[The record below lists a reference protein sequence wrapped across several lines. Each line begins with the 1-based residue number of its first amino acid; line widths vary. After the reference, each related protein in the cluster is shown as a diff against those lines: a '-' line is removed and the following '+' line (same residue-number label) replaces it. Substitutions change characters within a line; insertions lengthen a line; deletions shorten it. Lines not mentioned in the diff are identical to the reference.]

1 MKPLLPAI
9 AFATVLC
16 TGALQRAH
24 AALTILYKWEGV
36 NLEIPDAPGFGGA
49 LTVSDTRIISDPYD
63 TITDLTVWLKFEGS
77 DGAGG
82 AGTMWNGDLRVTLT
96 HESGASLV
104 LVNRI
109 GRDGSNAFG
118 ASGSGMDFVLDPTS
132 LVDVHLAGNG
142 SLTGTFQPDS
152 RGEDPMTVITASARN
167 AGFDEMLGTFGGSSP
182 KGAWTLAISDLEP
195 GNMARLSGWGMTL
208 SGVPEPETYAGMTG
222 AALAGLWI
230 FRRLRSNQAKTA
242 DGVDESK

>member
-16 TGALQRAH
+16 AGALERAQ

-36 NLEIPDAPGFGGA
+36 NLEVPDAPGFGGA
-49 LTVSDTRIISDPYD
+49 LTVSDTRIISDPYE
-63 TITDLTVWLKFEGS
+63 TITDLSVWLRFEGS

-82 AGTMWNGDLRVTLT
+82 AGTMWNGDLHVTLT
-96 HESGASLV
+96 HESGASIV
-104 LVNRI
+104 LINRI

-118 ASGSGMDFVLDPTS
+118 ASGSGMDLVLDPTS

-142 SLTGTFQPDS
+142 SLSGTYQPDS

-167 AGFDEMLGTFGGSSP
+167 AGFEEMLGTFGGGAP
-182 KGAWTLAISDLEP
+182 IGAWTLAISDLEP

-208 SGVPEPETYAGMTG
+208 TGVPEPETYAGLTG
-222 AALAGLWI
+222 AGLACLWAI
-230 FRRLRSNQAKTA
+230 RRVRSMRAPKA
-242 DGVDESK
+242 DESK